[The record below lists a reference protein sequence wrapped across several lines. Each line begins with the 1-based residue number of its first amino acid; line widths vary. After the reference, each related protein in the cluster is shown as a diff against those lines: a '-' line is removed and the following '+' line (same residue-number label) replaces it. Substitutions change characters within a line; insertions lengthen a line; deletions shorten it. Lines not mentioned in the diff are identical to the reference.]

1 MHSTKGIFSIVII
14 RCPFT
19 TGKIHKYIPVATT
32 LKLEYFFLKRW
43 THVLF
48 MEPLIHTHCFGRLLW
63 VSKPK

>member
-32 LKLEYFFLKRW
+32 LKLEFYF
-43 THVLF
+43 
-48 MEPLIHTHCFGRLLW
+48 
-63 VSKPK
+63 